1 MTIAFRRSTGTTCP
15 HPSPPHCGETSV
27 SRPTGRGGVA
37 FLLVANTHVPV
48 IEGHEPNQDPSPPKF
63 SPRIRPAG
71 RGYEQ

>member
-1 MTIAFRRSTGTTCP
+1 
-15 HPSPPHCGETSV
+15 
-27 SRPTGRGGVA
+27 
-37 FLLVANTHVPV
+37 LLVANTHVPV